1 MITPAEAIA
10 VVAVLL
16 LTAGGLFVSIQDAVQ
31 LAQTL
36 NLDLR
41 QTVIVTQGIV
51 NLQREVQL
59 THNEVTRLL
68 GGLDN
73 PPKPITRFDFVE
85 VQVNNLANEAEQPNI
100 KYAFSNEDL
109 QIVEDIELE
118 RDNAKEL
125 ITRWEQGGTAEEQ
138 TARLK
143 ALDNQM
149 TMMEATIKLLIDRQ
163 STAQREAII
172 QTRDSLQSSQ
182 HTSLI
187 AISVLLLT
195 TIVLVVVVRRA
206 LGSRLERAIEADQIK
221 SQLLASVS
229 HELRTPLAAISGYSQ
244 LLSENAY
251 GALNEKQHNT
261 MQRILINTAQ
271 LQGMVNN
278 LLDRAQIEQGKITL
292 RNAAFAPADL
302 IETASSALNILARS
316 KNLELT
322 SEITS
327 DVPSTLTGD
336 KLRLQQIL
344 FNLISNA
351 LKFTE
356 SGSVRIKIFLPDS
369 NHWALQVSDTGIG
382 IPAEAQT
389 NIFESFW
396 QADSSATRQY
406 RGSGLGL
413 SIVKELT
420 DLMGGTIALESQ
432 PLKGST
438 FTITFPMEPKQ

>member
-229 HELRTPLAAISGYSQ
+229 HELRTPLAAIS
-244 LLSENAY
+244 
-251 GALNEKQHNT
+251 
-261 MQRILINTAQ
+261 
-271 LQGMVNN
+271 
-278 LLDRAQIEQGKITL
+278 
-292 RNAAFAPADL
+292 
-302 IETASSALNILARS
+302 
-316 KNLELT
+316 
-322 SEITS
+322 
-327 DVPSTLTGD
+327 
-336 KLRLQQIL
+336 
-344 FNLISNA
+344 
-351 LKFTE
+351 
-356 SGSVRIKIFLPDS
+356 
-369 NHWALQVSDTGIG
+369 
-382 IPAEAQT
+382 
-389 NIFESFW
+389 
-396 QADSSATRQY
+396 
-406 RGSGLGL
+406 
-413 SIVKELT
+413 
-420 DLMGGTIALESQ
+420 
-432 PLKGST
+432 
-438 FTITFPMEPKQ
+438 